1 MQLKRD
7 RAEPSGAESKKNA
20 VQSGQA
26 KSWNMRLAQVTGRS
40 VGRRRD
46 ESFVASQSASQSNIV
61 MKIFFFYNNKK
72 TNTWHRIKET
82 ESEKISIQLAAVAVA
97 KLLEEK
103 VCI

>member
-1 MQLKRD
+1 
-7 RAEPSGAESKKNA
+7 
-20 VQSGQA
+20 
-26 KSWNMRLAQVTGRS
+26 MRLAQVTGRS

-82 ESEKISIQLAAVAVA
+82 ESEKISIHASIQLAVAVA
-97 KLLEEK
+97 VTKLLEEK
-103 VCI
+103 VCV